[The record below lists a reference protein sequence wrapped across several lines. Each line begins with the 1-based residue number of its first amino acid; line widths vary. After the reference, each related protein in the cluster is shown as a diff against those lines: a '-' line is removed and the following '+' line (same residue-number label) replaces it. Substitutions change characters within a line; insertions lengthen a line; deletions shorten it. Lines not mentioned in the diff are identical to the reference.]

1 MKNREVVFYSEGA
14 RMVGNIYLPDDYKEG
29 EKRPAVL
36 CNSGW
41 TGVNKCYPAL
51 YARALTKYGF
61 VCMGFDYRGFK
72 PSESVRPDLP
82 KYTTLETEVE
92 DIANAFTFM
101 QIQPEVDPERCGL
114 LGWGVGGAVCIT
126 VAARDKE
133 VKEVATL
140 NSFVNGERWMRM
152 GMGNDAFG
160 KSAKRLR
167 EDRIQRITTNDPVL
181 RHPYTDYPNITESGD
196 FYTDHVLKE
205 IDGGIESSVNAD
217 NGEEFPTPMST
228 AIGESFIRFN
238 IEDLL
243 PRISPRAVFVG
254 HGYYNELHHRIEA
267 EEAYRLAKEPK
278 QLYYVDGKHNEW
290 MFDDDPKFQGL
301 AKALADFFK
310 TYLKPF
316 QFGLQEEPAK

>member
-1 MKNREVVFYSEGA
+1 
-14 RMVGNIYLPDDYKEG
+14 
-29 EKRPAVL
+29 
-36 CNSGW
+36 
-41 TGVNKCYPAL
+41 
-51 YARALTKYGF
+51 
-61 VCMGFDYRGFK
+61 MGFDYRGFK

-133 VKEVATL
+133 VKAVATL

-160 KSAKRLR
+160 KSVKRLR

>member
-1 MKNREVVFYSEGA
+1 MKERKVIFYSEGA
-14 RMVGNIYLPDDYKEG
+14 KMDGSIYLPDDYKEG

-41 TGVNKCYPAL
+41 TGVNKVYPAL
-51 YARALTKYGF
+51 FARALTAQGY

-72 PSESVRPDLP
+72 PSEDVHFCLP

-101 QIQPEVDPERCGL
+101 QVQPEVDEERCGL

-126 VAARDKE
+126 VAARDAE
-133 VKEVATL
+133 VKAVATL
-140 NSFVNGERWMRM
+140 NSFVDGERWMRM
-152 GMGNDAFG
+152 GMGNDKFG
-160 KSAKRLR
+160 KSVKRLR
-167 EDRIQRITTNDPVL
+167 EDRIKRVTTNDPVL

-205 IDGGIESSVNAD
+205 INGGVSDSVNQD
-217 NGEEFPTPMST
+217 NGEAFPTPMST

-238 IEDLL
+238 IEGLL
-243 PRISPRAVFVG
+243 PRIAPRAVFVG
-254 HGYYNELHHRIEA
+254 HGYYNELHHRMEA

-290 MFDDDPKFQGL
+290 MFDDDLKFQDL
-301 AKALADFFK
+301 AKALGAFFSE
-310 TYLKPF
+310 YLKPIKY
-316 QFGLQEEPAK
+316 GLQ

>member
-1 MKNREVVFYSEGA
+1 MKTRDVVFYSEGA
-14 RMVGNIYLPDDYKEG
+14 KMAGTIYLPDDYKEG
-29 EKRPAVL
+29 EKRAAVL

-51 YARALTKYGF
+51 YARALTAYGF

-72 PSESVRPDLP
+72 PSEDVHPCLP

-101 QIQPEVDPERCGL
+101 QVQPEVDPERCGL

-133 VKEVATL
+133 VKAVATL
-140 NSFVNGERWMRM
+140 NSFINGERWMRD

-160 KSAKRLR
+160 KSVARLR
-167 EDRIQRITTNDPVL
+167 QDHIKRITTNDPVL
-181 RHPYTDYPNITESGD
+181 MHPYTDYPNITESGD

-205 IDGGIESSVNAD
+205 INGGIQSSVDAD
-217 NGEEFPTPMST
+217 SGEEFPTPMST

-238 IEDLL
+238 VEDLL
-243 PRISPRAVFVG
+243 PKIAPRAVFVG
-254 HGYYNELHHRIEA
+254 HGYYNELHQRVEA
-267 EEAYRLAKEPK
+267 EEAYRLANEPK

-290 MFDDDPKFQGL
+290 MFDEDPKFQAL
-301 AKALADFFK
+301 AAALADFYK
-310 TYLKPF
+310 EHLKPME
-316 QFGLQEEPAK
+316 FGLQK

>member
-1 MKNREVVFYSEGA
+1 MKSREVKFYSEGA
-14 RMVGNIYLPDDYKEG
+14 CMVGNIYLPDDYKEG

-72 PSESVRPDLP
+72 PSEDVHPKLP

-101 QIQPEVDPERCGL
+101 QIQPEVDPEKCGL

-126 VAARDKE
+126 VAARDKN
-133 VKEVATL
+133 VKAVATL

-160 KSAKRLR
+160 KSVKRLR
-167 EDRIQRITTNDPVL
+167 EDRIKRITTNDPVL
-181 RHPYTDYPNITESGD
+181 RHPYIDYPNITESGD
-196 FYTDHVLKE
+196 FTL
-205 IDGGIESSVNAD
+205 I
-217 NGEEFPTPMST
+217 MC
-228 AIGESFIRFN
+228 
-238 IEDLL
+238 
-243 PRISPRAVFVG
+243 
-254 HGYYNELHHRIEA
+254 
-267 EEAYRLAKEPK
+267 
-278 QLYYVDGKHNEW
+278 
-290 MFDDDPKFQGL
+290 
-301 AKALADFFK
+301 
-310 TYLKPF
+310 
-316 QFGLQEEPAK
+316 